1 MTVDRF
7 GLLSG
12 RLGTL
17 TDRVEYVHG
26 LVMEKLPT
34 VDRIACALYDSKT
47 DLLKTFINSTREGEA
62 LKGL

>member
-34 VDRIACALYDSKT
+34 VDRIMGAL
-47 DLLKTFINSTREGEA
+47 
-62 LKGL
+62 